1 MLVIFAFVDAARDNT
16 SSVFTTHRDP
26 ADCESHPSEPP
37 LNCNVQSAIRLG
49 DQTHHGTGL
58 DTLVRSA
65 HALRLYIYDIF
76 RENATM
82 PAGRRRSHT
91 AASDVVSP
99 HASTFSTAV
108 ERAEA
113 SPSMGERG
121 QRRQT
126 AAHSVVSFIRSDL
139 PWFPAR
145 KASELSL
152 GNPHAAAIFV
162 GCGSTIWSGVVSDTA
177 CRRAEG
183 VCTLDSER
191 YSTSRREDPGTDS
204 RFGDLVSLPLS
215 LSLSHTHT
223 HTW

>member
-1 MLVIFAFVDAARDNT
+1 
-16 SSVFTTHRDP
+16 
-26 ADCESHPSEPP
+26 
-37 LNCNVQSAIRLG
+37 
-49 DQTHHGTGL
+49 
-58 DTLVRSA
+58 
-65 HALRLYIYDIF
+65 
-76 RENATM
+76 M

-126 AAHSVVSFIRSDL
+126 AAHSLVSFIRSDL

-183 VCTLDSER
+183 VCTLDSKR
-191 YSTSRREDPGTDS
+191 YTLFQPADEKTRELTPDLETS
-204 RFGDLVSLPLS
+204 SLCLS
-215 LSLSHTHT
+215 LSLTHT
-223 HTW
+223 QTHLVE